1 MTGQMGFW
9 SITDRLA
16 EISARGDPLETL
28 VATVDFEMFRPV
40 HPQTGCRMRIPSG
53 TSARL

>member
-16 EISARGDPLETL
+16 EFSAHGHPPETL
-28 VATVDFEMFRPV
+28 AETVDFEMFRPV
-40 HPQTGCRMRIPSG
+40 FNTTVAHLLT
-53 TSARL
+53 L